1 MEIIRATHLAQ
12 QAGAYYVRIQG
23 MARQHHISLQEEFDE
38 HDTPET
44 KYIVVMD
51 EYLPIA
57 TCRIYAID
65 PTTVMLGR
73 IVVLPEYRRQ
83 GLGTRVV
90 REAEEWAKELGFT
103 HAMLESREEKV
114 HFYERMGYQPDWS
127 KQSDGTFHCILMEK
141 PLN

>member
-1 MEIIRATHLAQ
+1 M
-12 QAGAYYVRIQG
+12 RIQG

-103 HAMLESREEKV
+103 RAMLESREEKV

>member
-1 MEIIRATHLAQ
+1 
-12 QAGAYYVRIQG
+12 
-23 MARQHHISLQEEFDE
+23 
-38 HDTPET
+38 
-44 KYIVVMD
+44 MD

-114 HFYERMGYQPDWS
+114 HFYEKMGYQPDWS